1 MVEASPGIFLINYK
15 FLLLTSATKKE
26 GSSRLGS
33 SLASGS
39 LTRFGG
45 HSRASQIMLS
55 KSNLGCTSR
64 KNLASD
70 STKQFKSEVCVYV
83 NMYVSLAIDV

>member
-1 MVEASPGIFLINYK
+1 MPGIFANE

-26 GSSRLGS
+26 GSSRIGS

-39 LTRFGG
+39 FTRFGG
-45 HSRASQIMLS
+45 HSRTSQIMLS
-55 KSNLGCTSR
+55 KSNLGSTSR

-83 NMYVSLAIDV
+83 NMYVSLVIVI

>member
-1 MVEASPGIFLINYK
+1 MLKGLELVLEFCSNV

-26 GSSRLGS
+26 GSSRVGS

-39 LTRFGG
+39 FTRFGG
-45 HSRASQIMLS
+45 HSRVSQIMLS
-55 KSNLGCTSR
+55 KSNLGSTSR

-70 STKQFKSEVCVYV
+70 STKQFKSEVVYI
-83 NMYVSLAIDV
+83 YLLP